1 MKSIRLKQ
9 LKINNFKGIKALKLD
24 FGTDGNNTIYGANAS
39 GKTTVFD
46 SFTWLLFGKDSQ
58 GKSDFEVK
66 QLDQE
71 NNIIHNQEV
80 EVFAELLIDS
90 EIVEIRKV
98 LNEKWTKKRG
108 SEIAEFT
115 GNETTYFFNSVPL
128 TQKEFQLKISNIV
141 DENIFK
147 IITNPIAFVSLKW
160 QDQRKTLVE
169 IAGIPSD
176 TEIALGDTDLE
187 NLLNE
192 VGTQKN
198 IEEFTAQTKHSIKQ
212 AKEEINNIP
221 ARIEELNRN
230 LPVPIVEKNVI
241 ANIENLQK
249 GIAKIDEEI
258 SNKMVQFDTVI
269 EQRNQNQASIQELQ
283 SKINDIEFNVKE
295 EAKKKAVLKDP
306 VELELT
312 SLKNEF
318 YSKESEINSVKTT
331 ITNLDGEIQSLE
343 RYRNELRNEWIEVN
357 ARQFKVNPN
366 DSACSTCGQQ
376 LPDGESVHTTLE
388 YKFNGKKQTD
398 LAAIQT
404 KGGGYKTQQETKEEI
419 LKKANTILSD
429 LQKSNDSLEKKI
441 EELDAKVK
449 ASKNTVFDANK
460 FITESLLT
468 NAEYNEL
475 QTKVAKLR
483 ELKFETPTEDAN
495 SELKAKKQEIQAEI
509 TKLQGYIQDNKRIS
523 ETNQRIE
530 ELKAQE
536 NSQNQVIAQFERKL
550 FLIEKFN
557 KKKIDLLDETVNKM
571 FSLVKFKLFDRLI
584 NSGIKETCEAMVN
597 GVPFSN
603 VNTAMRINAGLDI
616 IRTLCAYYKVN
627 APVFLDNRESVT
639 DIIDAEC
646 QLINLYVAPYVPI
659 LGQYSDEELA
669 VMLKK
674 YNDDKVLIIN

>member
-169 IAGIPSD
+169 IAEIPSD

-221 ARIEELNRN
+221 ARIEELNRS

-557 KKKIDLLDETVNKM
+557 KKRIEMLDQSVNKM
-571 FSLVKFKLFDRLI
+571 FSIVKFKLFDVQI
-584 NSGIKETCEAMVN
+584 NNGIKETCEAMVN

-603 VNTAMRINAGLDI
+603 VNTASKINSGIDI
-616 IRTLCAYYKVN
+616 INTLCKYYQVT
-627 APVFLDNRESVT
+627 APIFVDNKESVT
-639 DIIDAEC
+639 KIIATESQRIALEVSPDD
-646 QLINLYVAPYVPI
+646 QVLRIN
-659 LGQYSDEELA
+659 
-669 VMLKK
+669 
-674 YNDDKVLIIN
+674 

>member
-24 FGTDGNNTIYGANAS
+24 FGTDGNNTIYGANGS

-58 GKSDFEVK
+58 GKSDFEMK
-66 QLDQE
+66 PLDQE

-80 EVFAELLIDS
+80 EVSAELLIDG
-90 EIVEIRKV
+90 EVVELRKV
-98 LNEKWTKKRG
+98 LSEKWTKKRG
-108 SEIAEFT
+108 SETAEFT
-115 GNETTYFFNSVPL
+115 GNETNYFFNSVPL
-128 TQKEFQLKISNIV
+128 TQKEFTFKITNIV
-141 DENIFK
+141 EEYIFK
-147 IITNPIAFVSLKW
+147 VLTNPIAFVSLKW
-160 QDQRKTLVE
+160 QEQRVILLE

-176 TEIALGDTDLE
+176 AEIALGDTDLE
-187 NLLNE
+187 NLINE
-192 VGTQKN
+192 VGTQKT

-212 AKEEINNIP
+212 AKEEISNIP
-221 ARIEELNRN
+221 ARIEELNRS

-449 ASKNTVFDANK
+449 DSKNTVFDANK
-460 FITESLLT
+460 FITETLLT
-468 NAEYNEL
+468 NAEYSEL
-475 QTKVAKLR
+475 QVKVAKLK

-495 SELKAKKQEIQAEI
+495 SELKAKKQEIQNEI
-509 TKLQGYIQDNKRIS
+509 VKLNGYLQDNKRIG
-523 ETNQRIE
+523 ETNKRIE
-530 ELKAQE
+530 ELKNQE
-536 NSQNQVIAQFERKL
+536 NVQNQVIAQFERKL

-557 KKKIDLLDETVNKM
+557 KKKIEMLDQSVNKM
-571 FSLVKFKLFDRLI
+571 FSIVKFKLFDIQI
-584 NSGIKETCEAMVN
+584 NGGVKDTCEAMVN

-603 VNTAMRINAGLDI
+603 VNTASKTNAGLDI
-616 IRTLCAYYKVN
+616 INTLCKYYKVT
-627 APVFLDNRESVT
+627 APIFVDNKESVT
-639 DIIDAEC
+639 KIIATES
-646 QLINLYVAPYVPI
+646 QKISLEVSPEHQFLRIN
-659 LGQYSDEELA
+659 
-669 VMLKK
+669 
-674 YNDDKVLIIN
+674 

>member
-221 ARIEELNRN
+221 ARIEELNRS

-557 KKKIDLLDETVNKM
+557 KKRIEMLDQSVNKM
-571 FSLVKFKLFDRLI
+571 FSLVKFKLFDIQI
-584 NSGIKETCEAMVN
+584 NGGVKDTCEAMVN

-603 VNTAMRINAGLDI
+603 VNTASKINSGIDI
-616 IRTLCAYYKVN
+616 INTLCKYYQVT
-627 APVFLDNRESVT
+627 APIFVDNKESVT
-639 DIIDAEC
+639 KIIATESQRIALEVSPDD
-646 QLINLYVAPYVPI
+646 QVLRIN
-659 LGQYSDEELA
+659 
-669 VMLKK
+669 
-674 YNDDKVLIIN
+674 